1 MTVVLDSGALIA
13 LDRNERAM
21 WVRMKAAQIIGEV
34 PVTHAGVVAQVWRG
48 SPRQARLAQALK
60 GIDVRSL
67 DDRMGRAA
75 GALLGVTGT
84 LNVIDAAVVLLA
96 NDADDIIT
104 SDADDMAQLA
114 STMDLHVELL
124 RP

>member
-13 LDRNERAM
+13 LDRGERAM
-21 WVRMKAAQIIGEV
+21 WIRLKAAQMIGEV

-48 SPRQARLAQALK
+48 NPRQARLSRALK
-60 GIDVRSL
+60 GIDVRAV
-67 DDRMGRAA
+67 DDRLGRAA
-75 GALLGVTGT
+75 GALLGAAGT
-84 LNVIDAAVVLLA
+84 SDVIDAAVVLLA
-96 NDADDIIT
+96 NDGDDIIT
-104 SDADDMAQLA
+104 SDADDIARLA